1 MSNDRRGGYKRM
13 SGLWSQLAIL
23 PHSSESGRRGSR
35 ELNELAANAKLM
47 TDVPRGATFMDVKH
61 IFVTFIEGR
70 GVVLSRSCPSNV
82 RSVIDSQSHH
92 LFISAFR
99 GSTEACTGQL
109 SAESRQSCMLFRLL
123 YSWGTW
129 SRV

>member
-1 MSNDRRGGYKRM
+1 M

-35 ELNELAANAKLM
+35 ELNELAANAKLV

-70 GVVLSRSCPSNV
+70 GVVLSRSCPSN
-82 RSVIDSQSHH
+82 
-92 LFISAFR
+92 FR
-99 GSTEACTGQL
+99 
-109 SAESRQSCMLFRLL
+109 F
-123 YSWGTW
+123 
-129 SRV
+129 V